1 MLTSQ
6 EIRQGFIE
14 FFKQKGHTFVASSS
28 VVPLDDPTLLFTNA
42 GMNQYKDIFLG
53 SEKRDYSRAV
63 NSQKCIR
70 VSGKHNDLEEVGKD
84 TYHHTFFEMLGNW
97 SFGDYFKDEA
107 IAWAWELFTKVWKF
121 DPERLWASVF
131 GGDPT
136 DGVEADTESEA
147 LWLKNS
153 SLPTERI
160 LRFGKKDNFWEM
172 GEIGPCGPCSE
183 IHYDLGPENCDKKG
197 VKHECCVNG
206 DCGRFIELWNLVFI
220 QYNRDETGQLKELPS
235 KHVDTGAGLERIV
248 AVLQNQPSNYDTDL
262 FKPLLDKIAELTGK
276 TYSAQIGNQVDNAF
290 RVIADHVRMLTFSIT
305 DGSLPSN
312 DGRGYVLRRIL
323 RRATRFGQLLDMHE
337 PFIYK
342 LVPTL
347 VEQMGEVYPELPG
360 RAQHVGNVIKAE
372 EKSFIKTLER
382 GISIFEADVRE
393 ISEKKLSQL
402 PGDKAFRL
410 YDTYGFPLD
419 LTQLMA
425 QEKKLTVDV
434 KGFEE
439 LMEQQRKR
447 AQAAQKN
454 AIYQADA
461 LSYQL
466 PATDDTQKYH
476 SHTLNARLLGYVH
489 EDQYIDEGAVPK
501 NTNVGLIF
509 DRTCAYAE
517 AGGQVGDNGTIA
529 YGSSTFVFEDTI
541 KAGAAVVHFGSTESD
556 QITIGSEMTINI
568 DPARLDTQRN
578 HTATHLLQWALQ
590 KVLGD
595 HAHQEG
601 SLVCADYLRFD
612 FTHSQALSAEQI
624 EQVEK
629 LVHQKIAEAAPV
641 TFTVMPIDQARE
653 LGAMALFS
661 EKYGEHVRVLA
672 IGSETPDQLEEA
684 FSREFCG
691 GTHVNNTSEIG
702 GFKITREESVA
713 TGVRRITAL
722 TGRALNEM
730 LHLRNKQM
738 DQLGQILKASPE
750 QIINRVAA
758 LLDENKKLKKQLQ
771 KGTAA
776 DLKTTVEQLL
786 EKAPSVGSAR
796 IIVGSLPTAP
806 VDAIR
811 TQIDW
816 LRKKAPS
823 SVTVLAC
830 ATEENK
836 VLLFAAVTDDLIKGK
851 TLKAGDVVKAIAPI
865 VGGGGGGRPQ
875 MAQAGG
881 KNPEKIDDALAAAKD
896 FINKKLS

>member
-1 MLTSQ
+1 M
-6 EIRQGFIE
+6 
-14 FFKQKGHTFVASSS
+14 ASSS

-70 VSGKHNDLEEVGKD
+70 VSGKHNDLEEVGRD

-107 IAWAWELFTKVWKF
+107 IAWAWELFTEVWKF
-121 DPERLWASVF
+121 DPDRLWASVF
-131 GGDPT
+131 GGDPA
-136 DGVEADTESEA
+136 DGINVDTEAEQF
-147 LWLKNS
+147 WLKNS
-153 SLPTERI
+153 SLPPERI

-172 GEIGPCGPCSE
+172 GKIGPCGPCSE

-197 VKHECCVNG
+197 IDHDCCVNG

-248 AVLQNQPSNYDTDL
+248 AVLQNKPSNYDTDL

-276 TYSAQIGNQVDNAF
+276 PYSAQIGNQIDNAF

-305 DGSLPSN
+305 DGALPSN

-323 RRATRFGQLLDMHE
+323 RRATRFGQLLNMQE

-347 VEQMGEVYPELPG
+347 VEQMGKVYPELPD
-360 RAQHVGNVIKAE
+360 RAQHVANVIEAE

-382 GISIFEADVRE
+382 GITIFEADVRE
-393 ISEKKLSQL
+393 ISEKKLSRL

-425 QEKKLTVDV
+425 EEKKLTVDIE
-434 KGFEE
+434 GFEE

-447 AQAAQKN
+447 AQATQKN
-454 AIYQADA
+454 AIYQADT
-461 LSYQL
+461 LSHQL
-466 PATDDTQKYH
+466 PTTDDTQKYH
-476 SHTLNARLLGYVH
+476 THTLNARLLGYTH
-489 EDQYIDEGAVPK
+489 EDQFINGGNVPK

-517 AGGQVGDNGTIA
+517 AGGQVGDNGTIT
-529 YGSSTFVFEDTI
+529 YGSSSFAFEDTI
-541 KAGAAVVHFGSTESD
+541 KAGAAVIHFGSTDYD
-556 QITIGSEMTINI
+556 QIIIGSEMAINI
-568 DPARLDTQRN
+568 NPARLDTQRN

-590 KVLGD
+590 RVVGD
-595 HAHQEG
+595 HTHQEG
-601 SLVCADYLRFD
+601 SLVCAEYLRFD
-612 FTHSQALSAEQI
+612 FTHPQALTAEQI
-624 EQVEK
+624 ERVEN
-629 LVHQKIAEAAPV
+629 LVHQKIADAAPV
-641 TFTVMPIDQARE
+641 TFKVMPTDEARE

-713 TGVRRITAL
+713 TGIRRITAL
-722 TGRALNEM
+722 TGRSLNEM
-730 LHLRNKQM
+730 FHLRNKQI
-738 DQLGQILKASPE
+738 DQLGQILKAAPE
-750 QIINRVAA
+750 RIINRVAA

-786 EKAPSVGSAR
+786 EKAASIGSVK
-796 IIVGSLPTAP
+796 IIIGSLPTAP

-823 SVTVLAC
+823 SATVLAC
-830 ATEENK
+830 ATEDNK
-836 VLLFAAVTDDLIKGK
+836 VLLFAAVTDDLIKRES
-851 TLKAGDVVKAIAPI
+851 LKAGDIVKAIAPI

-881 KNPEKIDDALAAAKD
+881 KNPDKIDDALAAAND
-896 FINKKLS
+896 FINQKLS